1 MLTADLHDFVRI
13 RRDDDVVQ
21 QWRGSNTFV
30 NAAKQRLPGY
40 LAEHFAGQP
49 RRGKAR
55 WDDRNRF
62 HATSVNFSPDELQAK
77 SSRSDCISLDFVEY
91 LSRSAG

>member
-55 WDDRNRF
+55 WDNRNRF
-62 HATSVNFSPDELQAK
+62 HGTSVNFSPDELQAK
-77 SSRSDCISLDFVEY
+77 SSRSDCIPLDFVEY